1 MARIKIKNTKLVETI
16 TKTIKLIGEYKNG
29 NYVTKIYEDGTRIRE
44 TNEESFRPA
53 FAENCDIKIT
63 NSCNMNCEYCHEGSN
78 SQGKHGDLTN
88 PLYLKSFHPYQ
99 ELAIGG
105 GNVFE
110 HPQLITFLKS
120 LKEQKVIANITVNQ
134 FHFLENYEIIKELQ
148 KENLIYGI
156 GVSIISPNSELIDKM
171 KVIKNVVCHVI
182 NGVLTKSVTEK
193 LIDNNLRLLILGYKQ
208 LRRGIQY
215 NEKHKEMIENN
226 QKWLYENLEG
236 LLKRFKLVSFDNLAI
251 EQLNVK
257 RLLNEK
263 EWNEFYQG
271 DDGTSTFYIDA
282 VNQKFAQ
289 SSTAPF
295 DKRFDIENLTVD
307 EMFQKIRKE

>member
-1 MARIKIKNTKLVETI
+1 MTKLI
-16 TKTIKLIGEYKNG
+16 IKTPKLIGEYQNG
-29 NYVTKIYEDGTRIRE
+29 NYVTQIYEDGTRIRE
-44 TNEESFRPA
+44 TNEKSFIPS

-78 SQGKHGDLTN
+78 SQGKHGDLIN
-88 PLYLKSFHPYQ
+88 PLYLKSFHQYQ

-134 FHFLENYEIIKELQ
+134 FHFLENYELIKKLQ

-156 GVSIISPNSELIDKM
+156 GVSITLPNNELINK
-171 KVIKNVVCHVI
+171 IKKTSNVVCHVI
-182 NGVLTKSVTEK
+182 NGVLSKDIAEK
-193 LIDNNLRLLILGYKQ
+193 LLDNDLRLLILGYKQ
-208 LRRGIQY
+208 LRRGSEY
-215 NEKHKEMIENN
+215 NENHKEMIENN
-226 QKWLYENLEG
+226 QKWLFENLDG

-271 DDGTSTFYIDA
+271 ADGTSTFYIDA

-295 DKRFDIENLTVD
+295 DKRFDIGNLTVD
-307 EMFQKIRKE
+307 EMFRKIRKE

>member
-1 MARIKIKNTKLVETI
+1 MTKLI
-16 TKTIKLIGEYKNG
+16 IKTPKLIGEYQNG
-29 NYVTKIYEDGTRIRE
+29 NYVTQIYEDGTRIRE
-44 TNEESFRPA
+44 TNEKSFIPS

-88 PLYLKSFHPYQ
+88 LLYLKSFHPYQ

-120 LKEQKVIANITVNQ
+120 LNEQKLIANITVNQ
-134 FHFLENYEIIKELQ
+134 FHFLENYELIKELQ

-156 GVSIISPNSELIDKM
+156 GVSITLPNNELINK
-171 KVIKNVVCHVI
+171 IKKTSNIVCHVI
-182 NGVLTKSVTEK
+182 NGVLSKDIAEK
-193 LIDNNLRLLILGYKQ
+193 LLDNNLRLLILGYKQ
-208 LRRGIQY
+208 LRRGSEY
-215 NEKHKEMIENN
+215 NENHKEMIENN
-226 QKWLYENLEG
+226 QKWLYENLDG

-282 VNQKFAQ
+282 VNQKFSK

-295 DKRFDIENLTVD
+295 DKRFDIGNLTVD
-307 EMFQKIRKE
+307 EMFHKIRKE

>member
-1 MARIKIKNTKLVETI
+1 M
-16 TKTIKLIGEYKNG
+16 
-29 NYVTKIYEDGTRIRE
+29 
-44 TNEESFRPA
+44 
-53 FAENCDIKIT
+53 
-63 NSCNMNCEYCHEGSN
+63 
-78 SQGKHGDLTN
+78 
-88 PLYLKSFHPYQ
+88 
-99 ELAIGG
+99 
-105 GNVFE
+105 
-110 HPQLITFLKS
+110 ITFLKS

-134 FHFLENYEIIKELQ
+134 FHFLENYELIKELQ

-156 GVSIISPNSELIDKM
+156 GVSIIAPNNELIDKITT
-171 KVIKNVVCHVI
+171 VKNVVCHVI
-182 NGVLTKSVTEK
+182 NGVLSKTVTEN

-215 NEKHKEMIENN
+215 NENHKEMIENN
-226 QKWLYENLEG
+226 QKWLFENLEG

-282 VNQKFAQ
+282 VSQKFAQ

-295 DKRFDIENLTVD
+295 DKRFDIKNLTVD